1 MSLAHLSDSEM
12 REALLLQERLK
23 SLQDREGCQEKF
35 LTFIDRMWPEFICG
49 KHHEILT
56 QNRKINHFFHPS
68 LMFLFFHKVG
78 IIWIFL
84 WHQLPANQMLPA
96 TRMFSAQFI

>member
-23 SLQDREGCQEKF
+23 SLQDREGCQKKF

-49 KHHEILT
+49 KHH
-56 QNRKINHFFHPS
+56 
-68 LMFLFFHKVG
+68 
-78 IIWIFL
+78 
-84 WHQLPANQMLPA
+84 
-96 TRMFSAQFI
+96 

>member
-49 KHHEILT
+49 KHHEIFAEKLEKVASGEIKRLIVNMPPRHT
-56 QNRKINHFFHPS
+56 KSEFASTYFPAWIMGKQPNRKIMQN
-68 LMFLFFHKVG
+68 
-78 IIWIFL
+78 
-84 WHQLPANQMLPA
+84 A
-96 TRMFSAQFI
+96 